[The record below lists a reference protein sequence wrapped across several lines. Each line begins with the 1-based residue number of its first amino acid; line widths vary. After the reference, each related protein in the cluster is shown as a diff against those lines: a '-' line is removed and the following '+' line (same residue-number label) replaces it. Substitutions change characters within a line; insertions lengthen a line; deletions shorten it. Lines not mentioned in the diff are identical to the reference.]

1 MRYRR
6 RRSFSRRR
14 RSMGFGRRRGYPS
27 RRIRLR
33 RRIGFRM

>member
-6 RRSFSRRR
+6 RRFRSR
-14 RSMGFGRRRGYPS
+14 FRRRGYPV
-27 RRIRLR
+27 RRRMRLR